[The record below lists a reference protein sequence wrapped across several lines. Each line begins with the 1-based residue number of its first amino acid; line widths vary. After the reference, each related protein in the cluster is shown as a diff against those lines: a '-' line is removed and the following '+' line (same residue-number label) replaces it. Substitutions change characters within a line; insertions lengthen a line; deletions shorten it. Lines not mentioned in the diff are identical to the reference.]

1 MVILDAHALKNR
13 DKDIKKENVKRRV
26 EPAENTNLNIWVSSF
41 DGVNAAAFQALKL
54 TTMVKKNLFG
64 IKAQH

>member
-26 EPAENTNLNIWVSSF
+26 EPAENTNLNI
-41 DGVNAAAFQALKL
+41 
-54 TTMVKKNLFG
+54 
-64 IKAQH
+64 